1 MIDKNSCDE
10 RERVEFT
17 ERQIEQIDAIDNAVY
32 ETILTFLDKTEDE
45 FPWDM
50 YYIGEVA
57 GAIEDTLLAM
67 GERVHR
73 PAILTEPDGT
83 SRIEEYMEPTKPP
96 DRANHEKNEKPAHER

>member
-1 MIDKNSCDE
+1 MIDKKSHNE
-10 RERVEFT
+10 RQRAEFT

-32 ETILTFLDKTEDE
+32 ETILTFLSKTEDE

-57 GAIEDTLLAM
+57 EAIEETLLAM

-73 PAILTEPDGT
+73 PAILAEPDGT
-83 SRIEEYMEPTKPP
+83 SYIEEYQEPKKP
-96 DRANHEKNEKPAHER
+96 DRANPEKKEAPAHER